1 MFSEPRPRIG
11 VAEKPVSDSEDATI
25 QFHQMG
31 LTPEDISER
40 RGLALSTVKT
50 HLYNAYAKGRELRI
64 HDFVSDAELA
74 EIFTARAQLG
84 GEPTL
89 RDLFDHLREKYDYF
103 QLRMA
108 ALYHKRL
115 RGQ

>member
-1 MFSEPRPRIG
+1 MKKFETYGESFIRLILEDGGGAIPTDSDNMFSEPRPRIG
-11 VAEKPVSDSEDATI
+11 VAEKPVSDSQDATI

-64 HDFVSDAELA
+64 HDFVS
-74 EIFTARAQLG
+74 
-84 GEPTL
+84 
-89 RDLFDHLREKYDYF
+89 
-103 QLRMA
+103 
-108 ALYHKRL
+108 
-115 RGQ
+115 

>member
-1 MFSEPRPRIG
+1 MFPLSG
-11 VAEKPVSDSEDATI
+11 VPSRS
-25 QFHQMG
+25 
-31 LTPEDISER
+31 ISY
-40 RGLALSTVKT
+40 GSLLALVIENKRVRRLDQPAGKLGRVFG
-50 HLYNAYAKGRELRI
+50 HGRELRI
-64 HDFVSDAELA
+64 HDFASDAELA

-84 GEPTL
+84 GEPVL

>member
-1 MFSEPRPRIG
+1 
-11 VAEKPVSDSEDATI
+11 
-25 QFHQMG
+25 MG
-31 LTPEDISER
+31 LTPEDIAER

-64 HDFVSDAELA
+64 HDFASDAELA
-74 EIFTARAQLG
+74 EIFTARARLG
-84 GEPTL
+84 GDPPL